1 MTRRTDDGNQPSSQ
15 KPVANGFESL
25 SDYIQN
31 HLEDD
36 TDHTLTLLDA
46 STYSEQPL
54 VGQSLMG
61 FGAQRLYQ
69 AKNSAAV
76 RKGGQLYSTDAKL
89 AETHYLKQ
97 FSNESLRLKSLKREY
112 GKALAEVTES
122 LSQYESLA
130 NQSQPQLQQ
139 LRVRQQHLQLQIN
152 QLDLALDAYN
162 PFQSLSH
169 SPLFQLGRW
178 LASLNQWWTKTM
190 GNPTKQALK
199 QQHQQFEK
207 LQQLLSQHLH
217 SPNELPPELLEQLLV
232 EYDRQMSRAEALT
245 ERYVAKHKIKTS
257 QYEKKPLI

>member
-1 MTRRTDDGNQPSSQ
+1 MTRRTDDGNQRNPQ
-15 KPVANGFESL
+15 NPVANGFESL

-46 STYSEQPL
+46 SAYAEEPL
-54 VGQSLMG
+54 VGKSLMG

-69 AKNSAAV
+69 AKNNAAL

-122 LSQYESLA
+122 LSQYETLA
-130 NQSQPQLQQ
+130 DQSQPQLQQ
-139 LRVRQQHLQLQIN
+139 LRVRQQHLQLQIQ
-152 QLDLALDAYN
+152 QLDLALNAYN
-162 PFQSLSH
+162 PFQAFSH
-169 SPLFQLGRW
+169 SPLFKLGRC
-178 LASLNQWWTKTM
+178 LAPLNRWWAKTM
-190 GNPTKQALK
+190 GNAAKQELK
-199 QQHQQFEK
+199 QHHQQFKK

-217 SPNELPPELLEQLLV
+217 SPNELPPELLEQLLI
-232 EYDRQMSRAEALT
+232 EYDRQMSRAETLT
-245 ERYVAKHKIKTS
+245 ELYVAKHKVETS